1 MMLIKTF
8 TFNDFY
14 ENTYLVYDNSK
25 ECAIIDPGCNTKT
38 ERDELINFIEDH
50 KLKPVLLLNTHCHI
64 DHILGNLYISSKYN
78 VPLVSHKGEQTVLDS
93 GKHVSMMYNIPYDVS
108 PDISVFYKDG
118 DEITFGLT
126 TLKVLF
132 TPGHSPASICFY
144 EENSKKLIAGDVLF
158 EGSIGRTDLP
168 GGDYETL
175 INSIKNK
182 LFVLPDDVKVFPGH
196 GNSTTIGHEKRTN
209 PFFND

>member
-1 MMLIKTF
+1 MYIKVF

-14 ENTYLVYDNSK
+14 ENSYVLYDNSK
-25 ECAIIDPGCNTKT
+25 ECVIIDPGCNTKA
-38 ERDELINFIEDH
+38 ERDELAHFIEDH

-64 DHILGNLYISSKYN
+64 DHILGNAFVASKFN
-78 VPLVSHKGEQTVLDS
+78 LLLGSHKGEQTVLDS
-93 GKHVSMMYNIPYDVS
+93 GKQVSLMYGISYDTS
-108 PDISVFYKDG
+108 PDITVFYEEN
-118 DEITFGLT
+118 DEINFGMSK
-126 TLKVLF
+126 LKVLF

-168 GGDYETL
+168 GGDYKTL
-175 INSIKNK
+175 ISSIKNK
-182 LFVLPDDVKVFPGH
+182 LFVLPDEVKVFPGH

>member
-1 MMLIKTF
+1 MYIKVF

-14 ENTYLVYDNSK
+14 ENTYVLYDNSK

-78 VPLVSHKGEQTVLDS
+78 LPLGSHKGEQTVLDS
-93 GKHVSMMYNIPYDVS
+93 GKQVSMMYNIPYDVS
-108 PDISVFYKDG
+108 HDISVFYKDG

-132 TPGHSPASICFY
+132 TRGHSPARSGFY
-144 EENSKKLIAGDVLF
+144 EENSKKLIAGEVLF
-158 EGSIGRTDLP
+158 KGSIGKKD
-168 GGDYETL
+168 
-175 INSIKNK
+175 
-182 LFVLPDDVKVFPGH
+182 
-196 GNSTTIGHEKRTN
+196 
-209 PFFND
+209 